1 MSRGTD
7 ATGIGGWGTGQLMYH
22 KAALPAQHYR
32 FPVEVPG
39 ATGIGHTR
47 AATTGRPENNNNNH
61 PICAG
66 HIVGAHNG
74 MLWAHEWSADRFGLK
89 LEHEVDSEL
98 LFRVLEHTTDHDA
111 RVEMFEKIEGDAT
124 IVWLDS
130 HHPDTLYAAA
140 MGGRPAHYIRT
151 KDGRFVVA
159 STVQACLWALDPES
173 LPSEKD
179 AAGKSFYVVDVQG
192 EIPDGE
198 MWTIQGGEITSKVTF
213 AKLDQGYGWSK
224 LDHNR
229 ANGSGKA
236 GLSKYGDY
244 AGWWESATGRVTEL
258 KPPSGKRSKNR
269 RQASPTHL
277 YDFEDYAGVM
287 DCYEAAM
294 EFLDRGMGTTWHDVR
309 NSTLPLE
316 ASDDFDLFAYE
327 KDDAD
332 NKVYMVNIGAS
343 GIGAGWKP
351 VTRSVVEQ
359 ALEWAFDDVMRE
371 NTHLEAV
378 EQKDAYEEA
387 LVLLGGSSDVN
398 NETEGER

>member
-7 ATGIGGWGTGQLMYH
+7 ATGIGGWGTGKLMYH
-22 KAALPAQHYR
+22 KAALPAQYYR
-32 FPVEVPG
+32 FPAEVPG
-39 ATGIGHTR
+39 STGIGHTR
-47 AATTGRPENNNNNH
+47 AATTGKPENNNNNH

-74 MLWAHEWSADRFGLK
+74 MLWAHEWSADRFGIK

-98 LFRVLEHTTDHDA
+98 LFRILEHTADHDA
-111 RVEMFEKIEGDAT
+111 RVEMFEKVEGDAT

-140 MGGRPAHYIRT
+140 MGGRPAHYVRT

-159 STVQACLWALDPES
+159 STVSACLWALDPES

-179 AAGKSFYVVDVQG
+179 AAGKDFYVVDAQG

-198 MWTIQGGEITSKVTF
+198 MWTIQGGEIISKVTF

-224 LDHNR
+224 LDHSR
-229 ANGSGKA
+229 ANGSGQA
-236 GLSKYGDY
+236 GLSKYGNY
-244 AGWWESATGRVTEL
+244 AGWWESATGGKVTEL
-258 KPPSGKRSKNR
+258 KPPTGKRKNR

-277 YDFEDYAGVM
+277 YDIEDYAGVM

-294 EFLDRGMGTTWHDVR
+294 EFLDRGMGTTWHDIR

-343 GIGAGWKP
+343 GVGCGWKP

-359 ALEWAFDDVMRE
+359 ALEWAFEDVMRE
-371 NTHLEAV
+371 TTHHEVA
-378 EQKDAYEEA
+378 EQKDAYDQA
-387 LVLLGGSSDVN
+387 LILLGGGNDTN
-398 NETEGER
+398 DNENGE